1 MKALVSTN
9 TKNRQ
14 LIVAFLTAAISAFV
28 AYLVSSVT
36 ENYWLQLPPATVF
49 TTSAILFTLFSF
61 IIGSFISR
69 VIFKDSVF
77 GLRIAQEGL
86 GLKLFGHEDVID
98 KTASDLG
105 ELPELTKLL
114 QDQLHGITVETEQ
127 SAHAIMERLTSI
139 DAVINE
145 LMSTIAISAKD
156 SDFMIKNGERSI
168 DSNVELI
175 GNLNKFIQDRY
186 KEFDSDRESI
196 SVVVRQAQSLFSLV
210 DLIKNISSQT
220 NLLALNAAIEAARAG
235 ESGRGFAVV
244 ADEVR
249 KLSAETDQ
257 AVAKIQTGISNV
269 AMTIEGQLNEKLANS
284 NIDQQKI
291 VLESLTKH
299 LNDMGR
305 NYHQMMK
312 RGEETLTNLTVSS
325 NTLSNMFL
333 DVMAGIQFQ
342 DITRQQI
349 EQIQNALSNLNLY
362 ILQMV
367 EMLKSRDLSNAAT
380 IRDNIDR
387 MYKNYVVKDRP
398 DTENSEM
405 SESMKARNSATQ
417 PPKIDL
423 F

>member
-36 ENYWLQLPPATVF
+36 ENYWLQLPPAMVF

>member
-1 MKALVSTN
+1 
-9 TKNRQ
+9 
-14 LIVAFLTAAISAFV
+14 
-28 AYLVSSVT
+28 
-36 ENYWLQLPPATVF
+36 
-49 TTSAILFTLFSF
+49 
-61 IIGSFISR
+61 
-69 VIFKDSVF
+69 
-77 GLRIAQEGL
+77 
-86 GLKLFGHEDVID
+86 
-98 KTASDLG
+98 
-105 ELPELTKLL
+105 
-114 QDQLHGITVETEQ
+114 
-127 SAHAIMERLTSI
+127 
-139 DAVINE
+139 
-145 LMSTIAISAKD
+145 
-156 SDFMIKNGERSI
+156 MIKNGERSI